1 MKGGQIV
8 KIFATQTIGFLQ
20 KIAAEEELALEDGAR
35 LLAQAVI
42 GDGRIL
48 LHGVGEM
55 EAIVI
60 EALYGPDPLPKATR
74 LMENGRLRD
83 DIDETDR
90 VLLITRFSN
99 DNDAVRLA
107 EQLKSQGVETVAIS
121 ALVKDEPSLADIVD
135 VHIDSKLQ
143 KPVVPKEDGSRI
155 GMPTV
160 IAASFAYYC
169 LLLMMDDI
177 LEEYE

>member
-1 MKGGQIV
+1 V
-8 KIFATQTIGFLQ
+8 KIFATQMIGFLQ

-55 EAIVI
+55 EAVVI
-60 EALYGPDPLPKATR
+60 EALYGPDPLPKAAR

-90 VLLITRFSN
+90 VLLIARFSN
-99 DNDAVRLA
+99 DKDAISLA
-107 EQLKSQGVETVAIS
+107 ERLKEQGLEIAAIS
-121 ALVKDEPSLADIVD
+121 AVVKDEQPSLVDIVD
-135 VHIDSKLQ
+135 VHIDSKLL
-143 KPVVPKEDGSRI
+143 KPIVPKEDGSRI

-169 LLLMMDDI
+169 LLLTMDDI
-177 LEEYE
+177 LEEYEQ